1 MESFPE
7 ISESFIGSKSN
18 DSMLTNLH
26 LASTLIFYVWLF
38 FSFFITPKNSLKTP
52 LPNVKNNVVYI
63 IATPVGKAIVATNDS
78 VVTCP
83 VAADK
88 KN

>member
-1 MESFPE
+1 M
-7 ISESFIGSKSN
+7 
-18 DSMLTNLH
+18 
-26 LASTLIFYVWLF
+26 AF